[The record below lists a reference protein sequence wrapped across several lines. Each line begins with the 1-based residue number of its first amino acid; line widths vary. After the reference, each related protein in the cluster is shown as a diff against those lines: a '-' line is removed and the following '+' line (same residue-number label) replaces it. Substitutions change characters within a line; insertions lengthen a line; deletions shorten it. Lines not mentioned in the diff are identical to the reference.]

1 MPRENQLGP
10 LSKASSNSRFDRPEL
25 RVLSPC
31 SRRDLGTDGNRMR
44 GCRGGP
50 RGSPRFHSVADKGA
64 HGVPAAMRGHAP
76 PGAVPPGS
84 PGTVRDLRCVPG
96 RSGEPLSRTLEPGA
110 LHGAAS
116 DAPMRLRI
124 FSVLNAGFS
133 AGSPLETPPRVALL
147 GTRQYHFSEID
158 GICLLFYT
166 FYFLYNLILSE
177 RHGV

>member
-1 MPRENQLGP
+1 MIALNCGCCRLVPGVIWARTVTGCGAVGGSPGVPEVPQRGRQRG
-10 LSKASSNSRFDRPEL
+10 SR
-25 RVLSPC
+25 
-31 SRRDLGTDGNRMR
+31 
-44 GCRGGP
+44 GP
-50 RGSPRFHSVADKGA
+50 RYDAWPR
-64 HGVPAAMRGHAP
+64 P
-76 PGAVPPGS
+76 PLPPGS

-116 DAPMRLRI
+116 GAPMRFRI

-147 GTRQYHFSEID
+147 GTRQYHFSESD

-177 RHGV
+177 RHRV

>member
-10 LSKASSNSRFDRPEL
+10 LSKASSNSRVDRPEL

-44 GCRGGP
+44 GCRGVPGGP
-50 RGSPRFHSVADKGA
+50 RGSAARPTKGLTGSPLRCVAT
-64 HGVPAAMRGHAP
+64 P
-76 PGAVPPGS
+76 PLPPGS

-116 DAPMRLRI
+116 GAPMRFRI

-177 RHGV
+177 RHRV

>member
-10 LSKASSNSRFDRPEL
+10 LSKASSNSRVDRPEL

-44 GCRGGP
+44 GCPGGSPGVPEVPQRGRQRGSRGP
-50 RGSPRFHSVADKGA
+50 RCDAWPC
-64 HGVPAAMRGHAP
+64 P
-76 PGAVPPGS
+76 PPPES

-96 RSGEPLSRTLEPGA
+96 RSEEPLSRTLEPGA

-116 DAPMRLRI
+116 GAPMRFRI

-166 FYFLYNLILSE
+166 FYFSYNLILSE
-177 RHGV
+177 RHRV

>member
-1 MPRENQLGP
+1 MPRENQLGT
-10 LSKASSNSRFDRPEL
+10 LSKASSNSRVDRPEL

-44 GCRGGP
+44 GCPGGSPGVPEVPQRGRQRGSRGP
-50 RGSPRFHSVADKGA
+50 RCDAWPCPPSPE
-64 HGVPAAMRGHAP
+64 
-76 PGAVPPGS
+76 S

-116 DAPMRLRI
+116 GAPMRFRI

-166 FYFLYNLILSE
+166 FYFLYNLILLE
-177 RHGV
+177 RHRV